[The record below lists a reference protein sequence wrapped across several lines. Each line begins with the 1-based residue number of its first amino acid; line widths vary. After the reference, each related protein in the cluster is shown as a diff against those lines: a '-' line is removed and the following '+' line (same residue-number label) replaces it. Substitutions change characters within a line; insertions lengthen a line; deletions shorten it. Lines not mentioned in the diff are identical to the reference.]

1 MFARL
6 RSPLAAL
13 TAALCSAALLAPLP
27 ALATKPTKADAFP
40 RAVLWKIEKSGVK
53 KPSYLFGTAHVSDP
67 KVTQLSP
74 QVQKAFDDADTVTTE
89 VRIDYNG
96 MLDFAKR
103 VLMPEGESLA
113 SQIDA
118 KHYQKLLPELAARDY
133 PEVAAKRMKPWAAA
147 MLLMVPKK
155 KAGDLPLD
163 LMLAKMAIEGGKQYT
178 GLETI
183 SEQASVFETIP
194 ADKQKTLLY
203 ALIDQQPDVDTYYK
217 KLIALY
223 VQRDVDGIVRFA
235 DQDEVTLPAA
245 DQAYFNDWKQKTL
258 IDDRNDRMTE
268 RMQAQLAQGGS
279 FIAVGALHLPGKTG
293 LVAQLKKQG
302 YTLTPIDDRKRK

>member
-6 RSPLAAL
+6 RPLI
-13 TAALCSAALLAPLP
+13 AALCTATLLAPLP
-27 ALATKPTKADAFP
+27 ALAATPAKSESFP
-40 RAVLWKIEKSGVK
+40 RAVLWKIDKPGVK
-53 KPSYLFGTAHVSDP
+53 PSWLFGTAHVSDP
-67 KVTQLSP
+67 EVTRLSP

-89 VRIDYNG
+89 VRIDFNG
-96 MLDFAKR
+96 MMDFAKR
-103 VLMPEGESLA
+103 VLMPEGELLA
-113 SQIDA
+113 DQIDA
-118 KHYQKLLPELAARDY
+118 EHYQKLLPELAARDY
-133 PEVAAKRMKPWAAA
+133 PEVAAKRIKPWAAA

-163 LMLAKMAIEGGKQYT
+163 LMLAKMAIEGSKQYT

-183 SEQASVFETIP
+183 TEQAAVFEAIP

-203 ALIDQQPDVDTYYK
+203 ALIDQQADVDTYSR
-217 KLIALY
+217 KLIAMY
-223 VQRDVDGIVRFA
+223 VKRDVEGIVRFA
-235 DQDEVTLPAA
+235 NQDEVTLPPA
-245 DQAYFNDWKQKTL
+245 DQAFFNTWKQKTL
-258 IDDRNDRMTE
+258 IDERNE
-268 RMQAQLAQGGS
+268 RMVERMGPQLAKGSS

>member
-6 RSPLAAL
+6 RPLI
-13 TAALCSAALLAPLP
+13 AALCTATLLAPLP
-27 ALATKPTKADAFP
+27 ALAAAKGDTFP
-40 RAVLWKIEKSGVK
+40 RAVLWKIEKSGVQ
-53 KPSYLFGTAHVSDP
+53 KPSWLFGTAHVSDP
-67 KVTQLSP
+67 KVTKLSP

-89 VRIDYNG
+89 VRIDFNG
-96 MLDFAKR
+96 MMDFAKR
-103 VLMPEGESLA
+103 VLMPEGELLA
-113 SQIDA
+113 NQIDS

-133 PEVAAKRMKPWAAA
+133 PEVAAKRMRPWAAA

-163 LMLAKMAIEGGKQYT
+163 LMLAKMAIEGGKEYT

-203 ALIDQQPDVDTYYK
+203 ALIDQQPDLDAYYK
-217 KLIALY
+217 KLIAMY
-223 VQRDVDGIVRFA
+223 VQRDVEGIVRFA
-235 DQDEVTLPAA
+235 DKDEVTLPAA

-258 IDDRNDRMTE
+258 IDDRNDRMNE
-268 RMQAQLAQGGS
+268 RMQAQLAKGGS

>member
-6 RSPLAAL
+6 RSPLAVLA
-13 TAALCSAALLAPLP
+13 AALCSASLLAPLP
-27 ALATKPTKADAFP
+27 ALAAAKGDTFP
-40 RAVLWKIEKSGVK
+40 RAVLWKIDKPGV

-89 VRIDYNG
+89 VRIDFNG
-96 MLDFAKR
+96 MMDFAKR
-103 VLMPEGESLA
+103 VLMPEGELLTD
-113 SQIDA
+113 QIDT

-163 LMLAKMAIEGGKQYT
+163 LMLAKMAIEGGKEYT

-203 ALIDQQPDVDTYYK
+203 ALIDQQPDVDAYYR
-217 KLIALY
+217 KLVAMY
-223 VQRDVDGIVRFA
+223 VQRDVEGIVRFA
-235 DQDEVTLPAA
+235 DKDEVTLPAA
-245 DQAYFNDWKQKTL
+245 DQAFFNDWKQKTL
-258 IDDRNDRMTE
+258 IDDRNDRMAE
-268 RMQAQLAQGGS
+268 RMQPQLLKGGS